1 MIVLLSGGG
10 SRLLSAPC
18 PPITIEEQNVVTRLL
33 HRHGGTVADVNAMRR
48 HTSLLKGGRLAQ
60 LASPAK
66 VIGLIISDT
75 PGDALELVGSGPTAP
90 DPTTP
95 RHCLDLIKGK
105 RGYDIGAEGL
115 KDEFEV
121 TPTRS
126 YVSRTTLKFSCEATV
141 AKRPRSF

>member
-1 MIVLLSGGG
+1 MIVQNEPSSSSIIRADDILIVLLSGGG

-95 RHCLDLIKGK
+95 RHCLDLIKGE
-105 RGYDIGAEGL
+105 RGL
-115 KDEFEV
+115 
-121 TPTRS
+121 
-126 YVSRTTLKFSCEATV
+126 
-141 AKRPRSF
+141 